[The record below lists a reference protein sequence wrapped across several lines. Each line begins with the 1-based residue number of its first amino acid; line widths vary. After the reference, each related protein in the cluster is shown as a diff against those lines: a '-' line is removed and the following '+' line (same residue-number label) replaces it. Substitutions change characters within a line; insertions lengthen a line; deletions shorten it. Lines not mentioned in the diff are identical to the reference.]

1 MFVPLIRKK
10 TVKQQMRV
18 LEAQPMR
25 LSAWRP
31 FQVTA
36 NERHPVLISARTQ
49 FNLVPC
55 NRSLEQALTEFL
67 SKASDVSAFAK
78 NAGPQALRID
88 FLAEGQRLAFYTPDF
103 FVRIAAECFLVETKG
118 QVDRYVSAKAR
129 AAVEWCKAASTKST
143 KWSYVYVP
151 EGVYQRFQGTSFAE
165 LVRMCAPALHELTMA
180 RVVRP
185 APSSLVRSRWNRGGG
200 A

>member
-1 MFVPLIRKK
+1 MLFGAGQSIFDLRVVQRLSASDVREHVRAVFVPLIRKK

-25 LSAWRP
+25 LSTWRP

-67 SKASDVSAFAK
+67 SKASDVSAFVK
-78 NAGPQALRID
+78 KEIG
-88 FLAEGQRLAFYTPDF
+88 
-103 FVRIAAECFLVETKG
+103 K
-118 QVDRYVSAKAR
+118 
-129 AAVEWCKAASTKST
+129 
-143 KWSYVYVP
+143 
-151 EGVYQRFQGTSFAE
+151 
-165 LVRMCAPALHELTMA
+165 
-180 RVVRP
+180 
-185 APSSLVRSRWNRGGG
+185 
-200 A
+200 